1 MAEKKHTFVICAY
14 KESPYLE
21 ACIRDNLNENAGRA
35 MVLLDGGA
43 GIPDNRGNQNRRR
56 RTA

>member
-21 ACIRDNLNENAGRA
+21 ACIRSLKKQTVASAICLATSTPSDYLKIYVKN
-35 MVLLDGGA
+35 M
-43 GIPDNRGNQNRRR
+43 I
-56 RTA
+56 